1 MVTYEADLRM
11 PSLSALER
19 WMFTVITDPGGVAA
33 GAETAACESRNI
45 ESASPSR
52 VVHET
57 SEWRAEDRLH
67 VYWNAYVVRLQTCL
81 RAEFPTLHSTLG
93 DEAFDEFAAGY
104 VQAHPSASYTLGRFG
119 AQLSEYLAATRPRRV
134 TNEPDWA
141 DFLIDL
147 AAFEWT
153 LSEVFDGPGIEQ
165 TPSLA
170 VPNLAELSPDELLR
184 LRFETAPCL
193 RLRMYRFPVH
203 AFHAETRSER
213 APAMPP
219 AQSTYLAVTRRNF
232 VVQHYELGEAEHRV
246 LECLTSGCTLSD
258 SLASL
263 NAEAGDAAMQ
273 LAEWFQRWSHAGFF
287 TRILL

>member
-1 MVTYEADLRM
+1 MVTYGADPRM
-11 PSLSALER
+11 LTLSALER
-19 WMFTVITDPGGVAA
+19 WMFTVITDAGGVAA
-33 GAETAACESRNI
+33 GAETAACESRNS
-45 ESASPSR
+45 ESAPLSR

-57 SEWRAEDRLH
+57 TEWRAEDRLQ
-67 VYWNAYVVRLQTCL
+67 VYWNAYLIRLQACL

-104 VQAHPSASYTLGRFG
+104 LQTHPSTSYTLGRFG
-119 AQLSEYLAATRPRRV
+119 SRLSEYLAATRPRRA

-153 LSEVFDGPGIEQ
+153 LSEVFDGPGIEHV
-165 TPSLA
+165 PPLA
-170 VPNLAELSPDELLR
+170 VPNLAELAPDELLQ

-193 RLRMYRFPVH
+193 RLCLSRFPVH
-203 AFHAETRSER
+203 AFHTQAR
-213 APAMPP
+213 AGHAPVVPP
-219 AQSTYLAVTRRNF
+219 AQRTYLAVTRRNF
-232 VVQHYELGEAEHRV
+232 VVQHYELCAAECRV
-246 LECLTSGCTLSD
+246 LERLVLGCTLGE

-263 NAEAGDAAMQ
+263 DSEAGDAAMQ

-287 TRILL
+287 TRILM